1 LVGLVAGVNDKPI
14 KSSKSVMNSFRKLLN
29 STKTISSIIVGLVF
43 LFSGF
48 VKGIDLLGSTY
59 KFADYFVAFGIPS
72 LEKISLPL
80 AFILS
85 AAEFVIGAA
94 LIIRIRMEIFAWLA
108 LIFMGF
114 FTPLTLYIAIANP
127 VSDCGCFGDALVI
140 SNWETFWKNVVL
152 ILLVFHVF
160 FFRRKFRRFLPE
172 PLLEWGLAVII
183 LTVFTYVSLY
193 SYKHL
198 PVFDFRPFHIGANI
212 PQKMSIPPDA
222 PFDEY
227 EVVLFYEKD
236 GVVKEFTI
244 ENLPDTTWNWVDS
257 KSTLISKGY
266 EPPIKDF
273 SIESTEDFEDITNLV
288 LENESYT
295 FLLVAHDLNK
305 SDITV
310 QQRINAI
317 NEFARHHQMM
327 FLGLTASPASLI
339 EEFKETHQ
347 ADYDF
352 YNTDDITLKTMI
364 RSNPGLI
371 LMKSGTIIGKWHYND
386 IPDDIELSENLL
398 AYSTDL
404 LRKNLE
410 KSRKSLYIFA
420 FLFLIA
426 MLWNLRKSF
435 K

>member
-1 LVGLVAGVNDKPI
+1 
-14 KSSKSVMNSFRKLLN
+14 MNSFRNILN
-29 STKTISSIIVGLVF
+29 STKTISSILIGIVF

-59 KFADYFVAFGIPS
+59 KFTDYFVAFGIPS
-72 LEKISLPL
+72 LEKIYLPL

-94 LIIRIRMEIFAWLA
+94 LIIRIRMEFFSWLA
-108 LIFMGF
+108 VIFMGF
-114 FTPLTLYIAIANP
+114 FTPLTLYVAIANP

-160 FFRRKFRRFLPE
+160 FFRRKFRRFFPE
-172 PLLEWGLAVII
+172 PLLEWVLAVII
-183 LTVFTYVSLY
+183 LIVFGYVSSY
-193 SYKHL
+193 SYNHL

-236 GVVKEFTI
+236 GVVKEFSI
-244 ENLPDTTWNWVDS
+244 EDLPDSTWNWVDS
-257 KSTLISKGY
+257 KSILISKGY

-273 SIESTEDFEDITNLV
+273 SIESPEDFEDITNLV
-288 LENESYT
+288 LDNEGYT
-295 FLLVAHDLNK
+295 FLVITHDLNK
-305 SDITV
+305 SDISS
-310 QQRINAI
+310 QQKINVI
-317 NEFARHHQMM
+317 NDFARHHQIL
-327 FLGLTASPASLI
+327 FLGLTASPSGLI
-339 EEFKETHQ
+339 EKFKATHQ

-364 RSNPGLI
+364 RANPGLI
-371 LMKSGTIIGKWHYND
+371 LLKSGTVIGKWHYNN
-386 IPDDIELSENLL
+386 IPDGNELTENLL
-398 AYSTDL
+398 AYSSDL
-404 LRKNLE
+404 QRIKLE

-420 FLFLIA
+420 FLFMIA
-426 MLWNLRKSF
+426 MLWNIRKSF